1 VTKGLVMLTLTHF
14 LFLSIILFCIGVAGV
29 LCRRNIIIV
38 LMSLELVFNSANIS
52 LAAFSYYLQ
61 SLNGTI
67 FVVFSITI
75 AAAEVA
81 VGLAILVTVYRLR
94 KTVYVDE
101 LNVMRG

>member
-1 VTKGLVMLTLTHF
+1 MLTLTHF
-14 LFLSIILFCIGVAGV
+14 LILSAVLFSIGVTGV
-29 LCRRNIIIV
+29 LSRRNIIIV
-38 LMSLELVFNSANIS
+38 LMSLELVFNAVNIS

-67 FVVFSITI
+67 FVIFSIAI

-81 VGLAILVTVYRLR
+81 VGLAILVVVYRER

-101 LNVMRG
+101 LSELKG

>member
-1 VTKGLVMLTLTHF
+1 MLTLNHF
-14 LFLSIILFCIGVAGV
+14 LILSLILFSIGVTGV
-29 LCRRNIIIV
+29 LSRRNIIIV

-61 SLNGTI
+61 SLNGMV

-81 VGLAILVTVYRLR
+81 IGLAILVAVYGRR

-101 LNVMRG
+101 LNEMRV

>member
-1 VTKGLVMLTLTHF
+1 MLTLTHF
-14 LFLSIILFCIGVAGV
+14 LILSILLFCIGVAGV

-61 SLNGTI
+61 SLNGTV
-67 FVVFSITI
+67 FVVFSIAI

-81 VGLAILVTVYRLR
+81 VGLAILVAVYRSR

>member
-1 VTKGLVMLTLTHF
+1 MLTLNHF
-14 LFLSIILFCIGVAGV
+14 LALSFILFCVGLTGV
-29 LCRRNIIIV
+29 LLRRNILIV

-52 LAAFSYYLQ
+52 FAAFSYYLQ
-61 SLNGTI
+61 SLNGMV

-81 VGLAILVTVYRLR
+81 VGLAILVAVYRCR

-101 LNVMRG
+101 LNEMRG